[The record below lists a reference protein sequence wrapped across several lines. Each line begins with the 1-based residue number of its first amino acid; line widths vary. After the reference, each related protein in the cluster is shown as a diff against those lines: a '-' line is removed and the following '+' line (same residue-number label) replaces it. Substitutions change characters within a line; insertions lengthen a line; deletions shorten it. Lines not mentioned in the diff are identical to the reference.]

1 MKSISMYL
9 NFDKIVHNS
18 EIKPTIILLLAAI
31 LPAVQKYFGSI
42 NFYLTKFPAG
52 DSAQASYYMFLTT
65 FGLLGIIPLLIVLYI
80 FRNNLA
86 DFGLRLGDWK
96 AGLAFTSILFL
107 IIGVLLLLPSSQTS
121 EMQNFYPLSKG
132 ASYSIE
138 SFLQFELLRIL
149 FFYTAWEF
157 FFRGFMLYGLRPFTG
172 DWLAICIQT
181 IPSCLW
187 HIGMPTGEIFASI
200 AGGILFGI
208 LAIRTGSILWPWILH
223 CLIGITLDLFII
235 VI

>member
-1 MKSISMYL
+1 MKSISVYL
-9 NFDKIVHNS
+9 SFDQIVHKS

-42 NFYLTKFPAG
+42 DFYLAKFPAG
-52 DSAQASYYMFLTT
+52 DSAQAFYYMFITT
-65 FGLLGIIPLLIVLYI
+65 FGLLGIFPLLTVLFI
-80 FRNNLA
+80 FRNHLS
-86 DFGLRLGDWK
+86 DYGLRLGNWK
-96 AGLAFTSILFL
+96 AGLAITSMLFL
-107 IIGVLLLLPSSQTS
+107 VIGVLLLLPSSQTT
-121 EMQNFYPLSKG
+121 EMQNFYPLYKE
-132 ASYSIE
+132 ASHSIS
-138 SFLQFELLRIL
+138 SFLQFELLRVL

-208 LAIRTGSILWPWILH
+208 LAIRTRSIIWPWLLH